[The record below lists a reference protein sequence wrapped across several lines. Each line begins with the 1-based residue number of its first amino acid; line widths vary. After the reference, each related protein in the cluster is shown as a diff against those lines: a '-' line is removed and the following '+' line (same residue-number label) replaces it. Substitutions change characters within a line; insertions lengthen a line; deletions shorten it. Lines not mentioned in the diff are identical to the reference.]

1 MKQTRQPVRAVKQS
15 IYLDVYD
22 VNAEPRGLN
31 CFAVAECRHGD
42 ECRYAE
48 CRHDDECRQSE
59 CRHAECRGAANNLR
73 FKYINKN
80 A

>member
-22 VNAEPRGLN
+22 VNAEHRGLN
-31 CFAVAECRHGD
+31 CFAVAECRHDD
-42 ECRYAE
+42 ECRY
-48 CRHDDECRQSE
+48 
-59 CRHAECRGAANNLR
+59 AECRGAANNLR